1 MELNNMI
8 KKCGTV
14 ALIGAPNAGKST
26 LTNLLVGAKVSIVT
40 HKVQTTR
47 TRIMGIVM
55 VDNTQIVLVDTPG
68 IFKAKKRLDRAMV
81 SAAWSGTD
89 GADIVCLLVD
99 ATHPDKKDT
108 QIIIEALRREGKK
121 CVLLLNKVDLVRR
134 EKLLETSSKLWEE
147 GIFSDVFMISALK
160 DNGIEAFKE
169 FLVSK
174 APEQEYIFDSDNLSD
189 MPNRMLAAE
198 VTREKLFL
206 NVHEELPYS
215 LTVETEG
222 WEDFKNGD
230 IKISQIIYVEKE
242 SQRAIILGDKGERI
256 KRIGRDARIDLGD
269 IFDTKVHLFLHIK
282 VKENWQNDAERYIGM
297 GLEFSN

>member
-1 MELNNMI
+1 MTT
-8 KKCGTV
+8 KCGTV

-55 VDNTQIVLVDTPG
+55 EEDTQIVLVDTPG

-89 GADIVCLLVD
+89 GADMVCLIVD
-99 ATHPDKKDT
+99 ALTPEKKDT
-108 QIIIEALRREGKK
+108 IEIIEALKK
-121 CVLLLNKVDLVRR
+121 ENKKVILVLNKIDLIKR
-134 EKLLETSSKLWEE
+134 EKLLDISRTFWEE
-147 GIFSDVFMISALK
+147 GIFSDVFMLSALK
-160 DNGIEAFKE
+160 GSGIDSFKE
-169 FLVSK
+169 FIATK
-174 APEQEYIFDSDNLSD
+174 MPEREHMFDADNLSD
-189 MPNRMLAAE
+189 MPNRLLAAE
-198 VTREKLFL
+198 VTREKLFI
-206 NVHEELPYS
+206 NVHEELPYA
-215 LTVETEG
+215 LTVETEQ

-230 IKISQIIYVEKE
+230 IKISQIIYVERE

-256 KRIGRDARIDLGD
+256 KRIGRDSRIDLGNM
-269 IFDTKVHLFLHIK
+269 FETNVHLFLHVK
-282 VKENWQNDAERYIGM
+282 VKENWQDDAERYIGM